1 VNRELCSQDPQHK
14 NGFLKVSEEPG
25 LGIELNDEIVM
36 RSQRVEIK

>member
-1 VNRELCSQDPQHK
+1 MAFFE
-14 NGFLKVSEEPG
+14 VSEEPG